1 MVSDMNLNQVTLP
14 STNIE
19 QSIAF
24 YRGMGF
30 TLIAESPHHVRI
42 VEKKCSAAS
51 HLQRALKRLHARE
64 MDFTGKSL
72 KGFVY
77 VEPADFAED
86 E

>member
-30 TLIAESPHHVRI
+30 TLIVESPHHARI
-42 VEKKCSAAS
+42 VEKKMFGGIA
-51 HLQRALKRLHARE
+51 
-64 MDFTGKSL
+64 FTNGLSN
-72 KGFVY
+72 GCMRG
-77 VEPADFAED
+77 
-86 E
+86 